1 MSGPC
6 TEISAVISA
15 VFEPQLTL
23 TDCMT
28 VHRPPTQS
36 QNQALETLVNE
47 IMTQSQ
53 AHVAEPDLIR
63 WHEDLRQRL
72 EQLRQHPEQG
82 LGFIEEHVRQAT
94 LELQRLLVQKAMQ
107 EKASTVDEHCP
118 DCQGHL
124 NHKTRNVSRGVEAYC
139 GKVRLFRT
147 HGWCPRC
154 EQWVFPADRALGLR
168 EDSTAS
174 PLVQEMCALLVSK
187 MPAEQ
192 AEAIS
197 LRVTGRSLSRSTLAR
212 EAQRQGDTAIEVRQR
227 LVEAPVYLRPDAK
240 TTTAAAAESSP
251 PPFTLVIQIDAWNIR
266 ERDHW
271 RETQRMR
278 QRNEELNRWHW
289 VYTATC
295 FRLHQRC
302 SKGRS
307 KTKLRAVITERSYV
321 ATRGGIEPLT
331 QQLYYEARARGL
343 GQAQRVLVIAD
354 GAVWIWNLVQDRF
367 QEAIQRLDL
376 YHANTYLWAVA
387 NELHGAGSSEARRWV
402 KPLLKQIRN
411 DQVARVITQLED
423 LQPPLKAAAAK
434 ATKEAIEYYGNNRQ
448 RMKYKQARKDNEPVG
463 SGAIESTCR
472 QLQCRMKRCG
482 QFWSTAG
489 DEALLCLEMF
499 WRNQRWEL
507 LFPHARLT
515 AVANN

>member
-1 MSGPC
+1 
-6 TEISAVISA
+6 
-15 VFEPQLTL
+15 
-23 TDCMT
+23 
-28 VHRPPTQS
+28 
-36 QNQALETLVNE
+36 
-47 IMTQSQ
+47 
-53 AHVAEPDLIR
+53 
-63 WHEDLRQRL
+63 
-72 EQLRQHPEQG
+72 
-82 LGFIEEHVRQAT
+82 EHVRQAT

-107 EKASTVDEHCP
+107 EKANTVEEHCP

-124 NHKTRNVSRGVEAYC
+124 RNKTRRVSRGVEAYC
-139 GKVRLFRT
+139 GKIRLWRT
-147 HGWCPRC
+147 YGWCPQC

-168 EDSTAS
+168 EDSRAS

-212 EAQRQGDTAIEVRQR
+212 EAQRQGDQAIEVRQR
-227 LVEAPVYLRPDAK
+227 LVEAPVHLKPDTK
-240 TTTAAAAESSP
+240 TTTPTAAEFSP

-271 RETQRMR
+271 GQTQGMR
-278 QRNEELNRWHW
+278 QRHEEFNRWHW

-295 FRLHQRC
+295 FRLDQRC
-302 SKGRS
+302 STGRS

-321 ATRGGIEPLT
+321 ATRGGLESLT

-343 GQAQRVLVIAD
+343 GQAQRVLVLAD
-354 GAVWIWNLVQDRF
+354 GALWIWNLVQDRF
-367 QEAIQRLDL
+367 PEALQRLDL

-387 NELHGAGSSEARRWV
+387 NELHGAGTPEARRWV
-402 KPLLKQIRN
+402 KPWLKQIRQ
-411 DQVARVITQLED
+411 DQVGRVITQLEE
-423 LQPPLKAAAAK
+423 LQPRLAGASAK
-434 ATKEAIEYYGNNRQ
+434 ATQEAINYYDNHRP
-448 RMKYKQARKDNEPVG
+448 RMNYQQARQDNEPVG

-472 QLQCRMKRCG
+472 QLQCRMKRGG
-482 QFWSTAG
+482 QFWSMAG

-507 LFPHARLT
+507 LFPHAQLT
-515 AVANN
+515 AVSNN

>member
-1 MSGPC
+1 
-6 TEISAVISA
+6 
-15 VFEPQLTL
+15 
-23 TDCMT
+23 MT
-28 VHRPPTQS
+28 IHRPSTRS
-36 QNQALETLVNE
+36 ENQALDTVVNQ
-47 IMTQSQ
+47 IMTQ
-53 AHVAEPDLIR
+53 AHGQVAEPDLAR
-63 WHEDLRQRL
+63 WQEDLRQRL
-72 EQLRQHPEQG
+72 DQLRRHPEQG
-82 LGFIEEHVRQAT
+82 LGFIEEHVRQAS
-94 LELQRLLVQKAMQ
+94 LEFQRFLVHKAMQ
-107 EKASTVDEHCP
+107 EKADSVEEHCP
-118 DCQGHL
+118 DCHQGL
-124 NHKTRNVSRGVEAYC
+124 CHKTRRVARTVDAYC
-139 GKVRLFRT
+139 GKVRLCRT
-147 HGWCPRC
+147 HGWCPQC
-154 EQWVFPADRALGLR
+154 EKWVFPADRVLGLR
-168 EDSTAS
+168 DDSTAS

-197 LRVTGRSLSRSTLAR
+197 LRVTGRTLSRSTLGR
-212 EAQRQGDTAIEVRQR
+212 EAQRQGDNAIQVRQR
-227 LVEAPVYLRPDAK
+227 LVQAPIYLQPDPK
-240 TTTAAAAESSP
+240 SITAAAVESAP
-251 PPFTLVIQIDAWNIR
+251 APFTLVIQIDAWNIR

-271 RETQRMR
+271 GKTQTMR
-278 QRNEELNRWHW
+278 QRNQELNRWHW

-321 ATRGGIEPLT
+321 ATRGGIESLT

-354 GAVWIWNLVQDRF
+354 GALWIWNLVQDRF
-367 QEAIQRLDL
+367 KEAVQRLDL

-387 NELHGAGSSEARRWV
+387 NELHGTGTPAARRWV
-402 KPLLKQIRN
+402 KPLLKQIRK
-411 DQVARVITQLED
+411 DRVAQVITQLED
-423 LQPPLKAAAAK
+423 LQPSLAGAAAK
-434 ATKEAIEYYGNNRQ
+434 ATGQAIEYYTNNRQ

-482 QFWSTAG
+482 QFWSTSG
-489 DEALLCLEMF
+489 DEALLCLETF